1 MRKVAFVKALV
12 EFIDRYTIDPH
23 IYVVARR
30 VTDPQRYEIFWDR
43 EEQPRRWRLRPV
55 GEGPWERVSSD
66 GIIEALHQRGVDVER
81 VEYQLRSVVLAQVVF
96 AETLTRE
103 ARELFGAEAISRAIL
118 DHQAFLEE
126 LKRLV
131 HRYARGALRPIEGG
145 GERSTIRGGHL
156 SLGAPSMG
164 AV

>member
-1 MRKVAFVKALV
+1 MKTLV

-30 VTDPQRYEIFWDR
+30 VVDDQRYEIFWDR
-43 EEQPRRWRLRPV
+43 EEQPHRWRLSPL
-55 GEGPWERVSSD
+55 GEGSWECVSSERIVD
-66 GIIEALHQRGVDVER
+66 TLHELGVDVER

-103 ARELFGAEAISRAIL
+103 ARELFGSEAISRAIV
-118 DHQAFLEE
+118 DHHAFLEE

-131 HRYARGALRPIEGG
+131 HRYARGTLRPIEGG

-156 SLGAPSMG
+156 TLVSEGAS
-164 AV
+164 

>member
-1 MRKVAFVKALV
+1 MRKVTFVKALV

-30 VTDPQRYEIFWDR
+30 VADPQRYEIFWDR
-43 EEQPRRWRLRPV
+43 EERPHRWRLRPL
-55 GEGPWERVSSD
+55 GEGAWERVSSER
-66 GIIEALHQRGVDVER
+66 IIDVPNQHGVDVER
-81 VEYQLRSVVLAQVVF
+81 VEFQLRSVVLAQVVF

-103 ARELFGAEAISRAIL
+103 ARELFGPEAISRAIVE
-118 DHQAFLEE
+118 HHAFLEE

-156 SLGAPSMG
+156 TLVSEGAS
-164 AV
+164 